1 MLSFIHASLEFI
13 FNLYS
18 CWANEKLQRIYH
30 SYEKYR
36 YKVNVFFWIWLW
48 NKQSCNWVSFHFI
61 RHHSIWLW
69 FIFEKKLNSQWLNM
83 ISMKNLNDIPF
94 IENYFVRV
102 HGTHSFRFEIM
113 EFAFRMKWYE
123 LAFWYIPPQKPNQC
137 LNVWYR
143 ARYSRLIMCTYSFS
157 KLWSLYKLLIIFL
170 QSNFCH

>member
-1 MLSFIHASLEFI
+1 MLSFIHAFLEFF

-83 ISMKNLNDIPF
+83 IPWKIWMTSLSLKTILCESMEHIHFVSKSWNLHFAWSDMNWHSDIFHHKNQTSAWMFDTEQDI
-94 IENYFVRV
+94 R
-102 HGTHSFRFEIM
+102 G
-113 EFAFRMKWYE
+113 
-123 LAFWYIPPQKPNQC
+123 
-137 LNVWYR
+137 
-143 ARYSRLIMCTYSFS
+143 
-157 KLWSLYKLLIIFL
+157 
-170 QSNFCH
+170 